1 MRGSRARIVCLHDGR
16 DHGDAL
22 DGAVSQHVHVIRV
35 QAADGNHRNRDRAA
49 HIVQHGDRRNLGGNV
64 GSRRVNGA
72 GAEVIRAVVVRG
84 NGCLD
89 RLGGRADD
97 LIRAKQPAA
106 DRHRQVARADMY
118 AGCIAG
124 NGNIHAVVDDERH
137 AVAVGDG
144 LDLLRQ
150 LKVAASAGVL
160 LAELNK
166 RCTAP
171 ARLVHR
177 AEQGFGRV
185 VGTVRN
191 DI

>member
-1 MRGSRARIVCLHDGR
+1 
-16 DHGDAL
+16 
-22 DGAVSQHVHVIRV
+22 
-35 QAADGNHRNRDRAA
+35 
-49 HIVQHGDRRNLGGNV
+49 
-64 GSRRVNGA
+64 
-72 GAEVIRAVVVRG
+72 
-84 NGCLD
+84 
-89 RLGGRADD
+89 
-97 LIRAKQPAA
+97 
-106 DRHRQVARADMY
+106 MY

-137 AVAVGDG
+137 AVAVGDR

-160 LAELNK
+160 LTELNK

-177 AEQGFGRV
+177 AEQGLGRV